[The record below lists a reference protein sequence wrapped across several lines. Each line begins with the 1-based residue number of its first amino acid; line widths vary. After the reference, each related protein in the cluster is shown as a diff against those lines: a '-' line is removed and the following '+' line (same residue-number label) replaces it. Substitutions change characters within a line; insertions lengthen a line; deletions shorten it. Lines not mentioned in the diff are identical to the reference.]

1 MTKDTTN
8 MAIHPTPFM
17 LAEKLAYLVMSGTG
31 DQRLLSE
38 YRNISIAVTIVE
50 DTQLKEKAV

>member
-1 MTKDTTN
+1 